1 MSSLRATFYSH
12 PPLNLSFRS
21 RKKVAGFGH
30 GPFLVEL
37 DSPVDLGH
45 DLDLDLDLGIPLL
58 PEAA

>member
-30 GPFLVEL
+30 GPFLMEL

-45 DLDLDLDLGIPLL
+45 DLDLGIPLL